1 LNPRPARDIIV
12 WATPPA
18 NPGFLMSIQER
29 VLSFIHRPEPGQF
42 DSLALDVFRFQYVS
56 VPAYRS
62 YCEGLGILPETLSS
76 PERIPLVS
84 TVAFKYASLCAP
96 DSAKLPGALTFLTSG
111 TTIGRQR
118 RGLHVVARPDLY
130 RASALSH
137 LRATMFPDGVR
148 MRMLAIHP
156 TADGMPE
163 SSLSTMISWCM
174 AEFGQGPSLCA
185 ADRLRLDAEAALA
198 FLRVAAKDAAPVC
211 VLGTT
216 AAYAA
221 IFHQLA
227 ARGEAIALPPFSR
240 MMDTGGPKGQMVA
253 LGAGEVVELAGDLLG
268 IDPAYVI
275 NEYGMTEL
283 CSQLYDATEFN
294 TPGEAARERVKLAAP
309 WMRPLAIDP
318 VTLRH
323 LPEGTPGLLG
333 FIDLANLHSVSA
345 VLTEDFGMVCEG
357 RVRILGRAGVG
368 GPRGCAL
375 SVAQF
380 ESADLSLTR

>member
-1 LNPRPARDIIV
+1 LNQRPARDIIA
-12 WATPPA
+12 WATPA
-18 NPGFLMSIQER
+18 AEPGFLVSIQEQ
-29 VLSFIHRPEPGQF
+29 VLSFIHRPEPGRF

-62 YCEGLGILPETLSS
+62 YCDGLGLLPETLSS

-111 TTIGRQR
+111 TSKGRQR
-118 RGLHVVARPDLY
+118 RGLHVVARSELY

-137 LRATMFPDGVR
+137 LRASMFPDGVR
-148 MRMLAIHP
+148 MRMLALHP
-156 TADGMPE
+156 TADRAPE
-163 SSLSTMISWCM
+163 SSLSTMITWCM

-185 ADRLRLDAEAALA
+185 ADRSSVNAQAALA
-198 FLRVAAKDAAPVC
+198 FLRLAAKEAAPVC
-211 VLGTT
+211 ILGTT

-221 IFHQLA
+221 IFHELA
-227 ARGEAIALPPFSR
+227 TRGEAIALGPVSR
-240 MMDTGGPKGQMVA
+240 MMDTGGPKGQVVP
-253 LGAGEVVELAGDLLG
+253 LDAGEVVVLAGELLG
-268 IDPAYVI
+268 IAPAYVI

-294 TPGEAARERVKLAAP
+294 APGEAARERVKLAPP

-323 LPEGTPGLLG
+323 LPDGTRGLLG
-333 FIDLANLHSVSA
+333 FIDLANLNSVSA
-345 VLTEDFGMVCEG
+345 VLTEDFGAIYEG
-357 RVRILGRAGVG
+357 RVRILGRANVG

-380 ESADLSLTR
+380 ESAVRA

>member
-1 LNPRPARDIIV
+1 M
-12 WATPPA
+12 T
-18 NPGFLMSIQER
+18 IQEQ
-29 VLSFIHRPEPGQF
+29 VLSFIHRPEPGRF

-56 VPAYRS
+56 VPAYRR
-62 YCEGLGILPETLSS
+62 YCDGLGIVPENLLS
-76 PERIPLVS
+76 PDRIPLVS

-111 TTIGRQR
+111 TTRGRQR
-118 RGLHVVARPDLY
+118 RGLHVVARPELY
-130 RASALSH
+130 RGSALSH
-137 LRATMFPDGVR
+137 LRATMFPDGER

-156 TADGMPE
+156 TADRMPE
-163 SSLSTMISWCM
+163 SSLSTMITWCM
-174 AEFGQGPSLCA
+174 AEFGQEPSLCA
-185 ADRLRLDAEAALA
+185 ADRSSLDAEAALA
-198 FLRVAAKDAAPVC
+198 FLRRAAKDAAPVC
-211 VLGTT
+211 ILGTT

-221 IFHQLA
+221 IFHRLA
-227 ARGEAIALPPFSR
+227 ARGEAIALRPVSR
-240 MMDTGGPKGQMVA
+240 MMDTGGPKGQMVP
-253 LGAGEVVELAGDLLG
+253 LGAPEVVELARDLLG
-268 IDPAYVI
+268 IEPAYVI

-294 TPGEAARERVKLAAP
+294 APGEVAGERVKLAPP

-323 LPEGTPGLLG
+323 LRDGTPGLLG
-333 FIDLANLHSVSA
+333 FIDLANLNSVSA
-345 VLTEDFGMVCEG
+345 VLTEDFGAVHGG

-380 ESADLSLTR
+380 ESAA

>member
-1 LNPRPARDIIV
+1 M
-12 WATPPA
+12 T
-18 NPGFLMSIQER
+18 IQEQ
-29 VLSFIHRPEPGQF
+29 VLSFIHRPEPGRF

-56 VPAYRS
+56 VPAYRR
-62 YCEGLGILPETLSS
+62 YCDGLGILPENLSS
-76 PERIPLVS
+76 PDRIPLVS
-84 TVAFKYASLCAP
+84 TVAFRYASLCAP

-111 TTIGRQR
+111 TTRGRQR

-156 TADGMPE
+156 TADRMPE
-163 SSLSTMISWCM
+163 SSLSTMITWCM
-174 AEFGQGPSLCA
+174 AEFGQGAALCA
-185 ADRLRLDAEAALA
+185 ADRSSLDAEAALA
-198 FLRVAAKDAAPVC
+198 FLRRAAKDAAPVC
-211 VLGTT
+211 ILGTT

-221 IFHQLA
+221 IFHQLT
-227 ARGEAIALPPFSR
+227 ARGEAIALRPVSR
-240 MMDTGGPKGQMVA
+240 MMDTGGPKGQTVP
-253 LGAGEVVELAGDLLG
+253 LGAGEVVELARDLLE

-294 TPGEAARERVKLAAP
+294 APGEAGRQRVKLAPP

-323 LPEGTPGLLG
+323 LPDGTPGLLG
-333 FIDLANLHSVSA
+333 FIDLANLNSVSA
-345 VLTEDFGMVCEG
+345 VLTEDFGVVHEG

-368 GPRGCAL
+368 GSRGCAL

-380 ESADLSLTR
+380 ESAARA

>member
-1 LNPRPARDIIV
+1 M
-12 WATPPA
+12 T
-18 NPGFLMSIQER
+18 IQEQ
-29 VLSFIHRPEPGQF
+29 VLSFIHRPGPGRF
-42 DSLALDVFRFQYVS
+42 DSLALDVFRFQYVA
-56 VPAYRS
+56 VPAYRR
-62 YCEGLGILPETLSS
+62 YCDNLGIGPENLLS
-76 PERIPLVS
+76 PDEIPLVS

-216 AAYAA
+216 AAYAS

-333 FIDLANLHSVSA
+333 FIDLANLNSVSA